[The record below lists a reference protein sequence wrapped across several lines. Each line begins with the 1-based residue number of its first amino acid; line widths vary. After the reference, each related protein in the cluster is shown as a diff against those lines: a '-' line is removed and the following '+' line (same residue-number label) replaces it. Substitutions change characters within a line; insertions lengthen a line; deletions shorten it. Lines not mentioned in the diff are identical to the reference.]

1 VKKNKSG
8 DADMFT
14 TIKKLTLLSCVL
26 LSPLATAGTL
36 EHIIEKGEL
45 HLCAHPAQMPF
56 SSRVEKPKGFQIDVA
71 KAIAEKLDVSLKV
84 SWIMPRRQAK
94 KVGCDLYSGVARLG
108 DGDSKYM
115 LISDPYLRLEF
126 KLVTL
131 KNKAPIHNLDDLKTM
146 VVGVSS
152 GSIASHALSS
162 KNVEIAVRFADEASR
177 LQALADGLID
187 AAIVSNVSSG
197 WFQHQHGQQ
206 LTEVDAE
213 KVLNVGLNYDYA
225 LGLRKADQKTR
236 EAFNQVLVDL
246 KKEGTLPTLLNEY
259 GVSPL

>member
-1 VKKNKSG
+1 
-8 DADMFT
+8 MFT
-14 TIKKLTLLSCVL
+14 TIKKLTVLSCFV
-26 LSPLATAGTL
+26 LSPLASAGTIEQIL
-36 EHIIEKGEL
+36 EKGEL

-56 SSRVEKPKGFQIDVA
+56 SARAEKPKGFQIDVA
-71 KAIAEKLDVSLKV
+71 KAIAKKLDVALNV

-131 KNKAPIHNLDDLKTM
+131 KNKPTIKNLDDLGAM

-162 KNVEIAVRFADEASR
+162 KQIGIAVRFADEASR

-187 AAIVSNVSSG
+187 AAVVSNVSSG
-197 WFQHQHGQQ
+197 WFQRQHGLQ
-206 LTEVDAE
+206 LVEVDAE
-213 KVLNVGLNYDYA
+213 KILNAQLNYDYA
-225 LGLRKADQKTR
+225 LGLRKADQNTR
-236 EAFNQVLVDL
+236 AAFNQTLVDL
-246 KKEGTLPTLLNEY
+246 KKDGTLGELLNEY
-259 GVSPL
+259 GVSSL